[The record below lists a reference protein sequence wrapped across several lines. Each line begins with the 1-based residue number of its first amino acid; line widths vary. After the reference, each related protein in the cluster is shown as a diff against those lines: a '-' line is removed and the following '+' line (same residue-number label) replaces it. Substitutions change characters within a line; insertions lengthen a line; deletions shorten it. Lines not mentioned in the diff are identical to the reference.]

1 MSTTDFL
8 IIWALSFIIIFACRA
23 IPIFVLRGR
32 ALPPRV
38 VEGLG
43 YIPPAA
49 FAALVANDL
58 VSSTMFD
65 AGIWAGLIPIA
76 ASAVVVA
83 VAAKTRSLMWCC
95 IAGIA
100 AFLVLSLI

>member
-8 IIWALSFIIIFACRA
+8 IIWGLSFVIIFACRA

-58 VSSTMFD
+58 FSTTMFD
-65 AGIWAGLIPIA
+65 AGIWAGLMPIA
-76 ASAVVVA
+76 ASAIVLA

-95 IAGIA
+95 IVGII
-100 AFLVLSLI
+100 AFMALSLI